1 MAKRKPK
8 PKPAASRVLRQ
19 LKAATIDAHRE
30 WFTSNEEAYGPFGP
44 LRCAWRDASDAWV
57 SAQAAVRGLTD
68 PEARIVAL
76 MTCENPKVREAAML
90 ATAQEVA

>member
-19 LKAATIDAHRE
+19 LKAAMIDAHRA
-30 WFTSNEEAYGPFGP
+30 WFTSNEEAWGPPGP
-44 LRCAWRDASDAWV
+44 LRCAWRDASDA
-57 SAQAAVRGLTD
+57 ALGARAAVRGLTD

-76 MTCENPKVREAAML
+76 MTCENAKVRTAALL
-90 ATAQEVA
+90 ATAEVA